1 MRDAK
6 VNADVV
12 DFISAHGTSTP
23 LGDIAETKA
32 MKKTFGGHAGKLA
45 ISSIKS
51 MLGHLLGAAGGVAAV
66 STALSVHH
74 NLVTPTINLDNQ
86 DPECDLDYVPNRSRD
101 MKVNYAMVNSFGF
114 GGHNAS
120 ILLKKI

>member
-1 MRDAK
+1 
-6 VNADVV
+6 VV
-12 DFISAHGTSTP
+12 DYVSAHGTSTP

-32 MKKTFGGHAGKLA
+32 MKNTFGPHAKKLA
-45 ISSIKS
+45 VSSIKS

-86 DPECDLDYVPNRSRD
+86 DPECDLDYVPHRSRD
-101 MKVNYAMVNSFGF
+101 TKVNYAMVNSFGF